1 METTVFINRIK
12 ISNMQA
18 KELLKKKLEACLN
31 DYISEFN
38 GFLGEEV
45 YEPNIR
51 ILGKNLCI
59 DVTNQFAYFDPAKF
73 PPAKVVRSTNGIS
86 EYLEKYS
93 PIGGLVGEIPTLK
106 QLRSKKELL
115 RVNGDDSQAFLY
127 KNAGGDIQQYLP
139 NRDKAGESIFAYGI
153 DGYIFPVNNLSFDDL
168 TDLLINILVPFDMCP
183 EDAADEAK
191 ALFADLV
198 LLKNMNKEYVVY
210 CSGKMEFASHQIL
223 EDFMENPDKDIY
235 QKLHWKLTEVLKQ
248 YRQMRCIVGDLNV
261 DMKERLL
268 QCEKIRADID
278 PYEGQ
283 ILTDPNRGHWDLW
296 EEQSETDYTVE
307 IAEKLVARNPICD
320 INDGGVIAIDFGTK
334 STIVV
339 YQSDKEY
346 SLPMQIGD
354 GNLSKEVAVKRY
366 ENPTVMHFVNLEK
379 FMDDYAAK
387 KGRPNTE
394 WNDLTISHTAMEQFS
409 ASSSEEYYE
418 YLHQIKQWAGQ
429 REKQFRIQPHVGE
442 SIVLPA
448 FMDIKEE
455 DVNPIEIYAY
465 YIGLYINNMRHGIFL
480 DYYLSFPVTYE
491 VKIREKIIESFEKG
505 LKKSLP
511 ETILNDQKIM
521 SNFKVNGDISE
532 PAAYAVCALQEYGF
546 DPAEE
551 EEIFYGIFDFGGGT
565 TDFDFGLWKQ
575 SAKRKYDYALE
586 NFGAG
591 GDEFLGGENL
601 LEMLAFEVFK
611 KNQDLMRKKGY
622 TFTLAPK
629 CREFLGS
636 DALLS
641 DSQEAEKNMHNLM
654 EVLRPYWE
662 EYKETTECEDNGQ
675 IKIVIEKIDMLL
687 EICQTGYYNEFVPK
701 LTEIRQKVLNKLCAP
716 QEAVELIMEIDD
728 SFQIQLE
735 NIDWNNLDMETLV
748 VTLFD
753 REGKDHVNEE
763 LEFSLRDINQFF
775 ENKIREGVNNFFSA
789 LLLSYQNEKVRK
801 PTIVNILLAGNSS
814 KSPIVRKVFEEEIA
828 KRQKEIKE
836 KYQIEEEIDN
846 LFEIFPPLGTEEAY
860 KKMEERGLPF
870 ERDNFEKPTGKT
882 GVAFGLLQCRKGGNI
897 ERISNVDT
905 NTEIPFQYFIGWRV
919 KKKFVI
925 FRDDSKITKYKGKP
939 DYNVWYKFVE
949 ADEDVFELYY
959 TTLPECVNGETI
971 VDGNAA
977 IKRHRCNIDVIDEK
991 AFVYIRAVGPHT
1003 LEYVVASSDDVEKTM
1018 LGEITRKEFD

>member
-1 METTVFINRIK
+1 MENTIFTNKIK
-12 ISNMQA
+12 ISQQQA
-18 KELLKKKLEACLN
+18 DEFLKKKLEMCMEEYVAKFETLLGEIENICSKGN
-31 DYISEFN
+31 PFYIEN
-38 GFLGEEV
+38 GF
-45 YEPNIR
+45 
-51 ILGKNLCI
+51 I
-59 DVTNQFAYFDPAKF
+59 DVSHKFAFGDLRQTKDAPQKVESVSDFNFDKYFE
-73 PPAKVVRSTNGIS
+73 TH
-86 EYLEKYS
+86 S
-93 PIGGLVGEIPTLK
+93 PIAGLKGEMPTVA
-106 QLRSKKELL
+106 QLRSIKSASLLPDYAEGYYLYVDSDANPMLYFQGYNRIYALSAVSAKKY
-115 RVNGDDSQAFLY
+115 V
-127 KNAGGDIQQYLP
+127 
-139 NRDKAGESIFAYGI
+139 
-153 DGYIFPVNNLSFDDL
+153 FPVNNLSFDDS
-168 TDLLINILVPFDMCP
+168 TDLLVNILIPHKLCP
-183 EDAADEAK
+183 HELSDK
-191 ALFADLV
+191 AQELFLDLTF
-198 LLKNMNKEYVVY
+198 LKKINSDYVVNA
-210 CSGKMEFASHQIL
+210 SNNTLEFATEQIL
-223 EDFMENPDKDIY
+223 EDFMENPEKDIY
-235 QKLHWKLTEVLKQ
+235 QKLHWQLIGVLKEYKQ
-248 YRQMRCIVGDLNV
+248 ARCIGNLNM
-261 DMKERLL
+261 DMKEALL
-268 QCEKIRADID
+268 QCEKIRADIE

-296 EEQSETDYTVE
+296 EGQSETDYTVK
-307 IAEKLVARNPICD
+307 IDEKLVARNPICD
-320 INDGGVIAIDFGTK
+320 INDNGVIAIDFGTK

-339 YQSDKEY
+339 YQSDMEY

-354 GNLSKEVAVKRY
+354 GNLSKEIAVKRY

-379 FMDDYAAK
+379 FISDYNAK

-409 ASSSEEYYE
+409 TSSSEEYYE

-429 REKQFRIQPHVGE
+429 REKQFRIQPHIGE
-442 SIVLPA
+442 SIVLPS
-448 FMDIKEE
+448 FMDLKDG

-511 ETILNDQKIM
+511 ETILNDKESM
-521 SNFKVNGDISE
+521 SKFKVNGDVSE

-575 SAKRKYDYALE
+575 SAKGRYDYTIE

-601 LEMLAFEVFK
+601 LEMLAFEIFK
-611 KNQDLMRKKGY
+611 KNQDLMREKGY

-662 EYKETTECEDNGQ
+662 EYKDAAEREEDRQ
-675 IKIVIEKIDMLL
+675 IEIIVEKIDQILVTVNDEL
-687 EICQTGYYNEFVPK
+687 ELSN
-701 LTEIRQKVLNKLCAP
+701 LRQKVLNKMCTP
-716 QEAVELIMEIDD
+716 QDALEWVAQKVD
-728 SFQIQLE
+728 SYWTSEFE
-735 NIDWNNLDMETLV
+735 NIDLSKPNEETLV

-763 LEFSLRDINQFF
+763 LKISSHEINQFF
-775 ENKIREGVNNFFSA
+775 ENKIREGVNNFFTA
-789 LLLSYQNEKVRK
+789 LLLSYQNEKVKK
-801 PTIVNILLAGNSS
+801 PTTVNILLAGNSS
-814 KSPIVRKVFEEEIA
+814 KSPIVRKVFEEEIE

-836 KYQIEEEIDN
+836 KYQIEDEIDN

-897 ERISNVDT
+897 ERIFNAEVD
-905 NTEIPFQYFIGWRV
+905 TEIPFQYFIGWRR

-949 ADEDVFELYY
+949 ANEDVFDLYY
-959 TTLPECVNGETI
+959 TTLPECVNGDTF

-977 IKRHRCNIDVIDEK
+977 VRRHRCNIDIVDEN
-991 AFVYIRAVGPHT
+991 AYVYIRAVGPHT
-1003 LEYVVASSDDVEKTM
+1003 LEYVVAANDNVEKSM
-1018 LGEITRKEFD
+1018 LGEIVRKELG